1 MDVSVCT
8 DGRDSVF
15 GPVDSNMGGMGSK
28 AIDKLAHIF
37 GPFKNEV
44 NVDEHGISE
53 EWKQESMERIVA
65 LQAE

>member
-1 MDVSVCT
+1 
-8 DGRDSVF
+8 
-15 GPVDSNMGGMGSK
+15 MGGMGSK